1 MAEILYGTPVAKAIN
16 ERTAKIVEKLAG
28 KDTVPTLAIIRVG
41 EREDDLAYEK
51 AAIKRCEALG
61 MRVMPVAMPAD
72 IDEATFFGCLQE
84 VNANP
89 EIHGI
94 LLFRPLPEQL
104 DEEKARNLIS
114 PAKDLDGGS
123 DLALASLLTGKGEGF
138 APATAQAVIE
148 ILDYYQIPIKGVR
161 TAVLGRSLVIGKP
174 VSLLLL
180 NRHATVTIC
189 HSRSENLA
197 AICRENDIVV
207 AAIGKMETLDGKYFR
222 AGQTVIDVGIS
233 YNEEKQKLCGDVLFE
248 QVEPL
253 VERITPVPKGV
264 GSVTTA
270 ILANHLALAAERT
283 INCE

>member
-1 MAEILYGTPVAKAIN
+1 MAEILYGAPVAKAIN

-28 KDTVPTLAIIRVG
+28 KGMIPTLAIIRVG
-41 EREDDLAYEK
+41 EREDDQAYEK

-61 MRVMPVAMPAD
+61 MRVMAAAMPAD
-72 IDEATFFGCLQE
+72 VDETTFFSCLQE

-94 LLFRPLPEQL
+94 LLFRPLPEHL

-189 HSRSENLA
+189 HSRSEDLA
-197 AICRENDIVV
+197 AMCRENDIVV
-207 AAIGKMETLDGKYFR
+207 AAIGKMEMLDGKYFR

-248 QVEPL
+248 QAEPL

>member
-1 MAEILYGTPVAKAIN
+1 MAEILYGAPVAKAIN

-28 KDTVPTLAIIRVG
+28 KGVIPTLAIIRVG

-72 IDEATFFGCLQE
+72 IDEATFFGCLRE

-222 AGQTVIDVGIS
+222 ARQTVIDVGIS

>member
-1 MAEILYGTPVAKAIN
+1 MAEILYGAPVAKAIN

>member
-1 MAEILYGTPVAKAIN
+1 MAEILYGAPVAKAIN
-16 ERTAKIVEKLAG
+16 ERSAKIVEKLAG
-28 KDTVPTLAIIRVG
+28 KDIVPTLTIIRVG

-123 DLALASLLTGKGEGF
+123 DLALASLLTGNDEGF

-148 ILDYYQIPIKGVR
+148 ILDYYRIPIKGVR